1 MSKERL
7 PIDSLIK
14 HLKQHK
20 DAVIVLGSKIIT
32 DEMFRVDEKTKEIY
46 NRKTMIKEPDKFWKF
61 YSKCIMSMP
70 EHYSN
75 NVIESINEL
84 LKLNLHSHIIDI
96 NLINSVDNVIS
107 PNGRTGV
114 LECVKCHKQIDAYD
128 IQDQLENQ
136 EKVFKCE
143 CGGNIKPTVLYFGE
157 KYTTPVYNSVKDAIF
172 TEKNDKPILNTHTL
186 IFIGVDFMDSLTEEI
201 IDSFDALKTKDQF
214 TVIIDNTQTNLLYY
228 EPEFGVSDELD
239 KGINRLIELLK

>member
-70 EHYSN
+70 EEYSN
-75 NVIESINEL
+75 DVVKSINKL
-84 LKLNLHSHIIDI
+84 LELNLHSKVIDI
-96 NLINSVDNVIS
+96 NLINSVDDVIS
-107 PNGRTGV
+107 PNGRTDV
-114 LECVKCHKQIDAYD
+114 LECVKCHKQFNPYEMKE
-128 IQDQLENQ
+128 QLENQ
-136 EKVFKCE
+136 DKIFKCE
-143 CGGNIKPTVLYFGE
+143 CGGNIKPTVLFFGE
-157 KYTTPVYNSVKDAIF
+157 KYTTPVYDSVKDAVF
-172 TEKNDKPILNTHTL
+172 TEENGKPALNTHTL
-186 IFIGVDFMDSLTEEI
+186 IFIGVDFMDSLTEEM
-201 IDSFDALKTKDQF
+201 IDSFDALKTKNQF
-214 TVIIDNTQTNLLYY
+214 TVIIDNTQTNLIYY